1 MTCIPSPPCSSDPCT
16 SCSPAPQVSLLGVVL
31 GLLSAWL
38 VSAGTRGRALL
49 GAAHSNPLP
58 PSFLQHHPTY
68 HPGVLAYKARD
79 LADSLDGVVARGAR
93 ARVVPTPGS
102 KVMVVAGKMDVAVM
116 MEARSGIFWILG
128 SPVLKSIQKVTC
140 HSDRNP

>member
-1 MTCIPSPPCSSDPCT
+1 M
-16 SCSPAPQVSLLGVVL
+16 VL

-49 GAAHSNPLP
+49 GANHSNPLP

-116 MEARSGIFWILG
+116 LEARSGICWILG
-128 SPVLKSIQKVTC
+128 SPALKSIQKVTC